1 MSFAFE
7 ENLKNVTGVAGA
19 DLSAAAKQY
28 TCVKLNSSEEIV
40 SCSAITDK
48 TFGILQDVG
57 VQGKALPVAVSGIC
71 KAKAG
76 ATIAAGDPVATKADG
91 TLQVA
96 ATTQY
101 VIGVAR
107 TGGSSG
113 QVISVLLQPAV
124 LKA

>member
-7 ENLKNVTGVAGA
+7 ENLKNITGVAGA
-19 DLSAAAKQY
+19 DLTGKQY
-28 TCVKLNSSEEIV
+28 LCVKLNSSEEIV
-40 SCSAITDK
+40 ACSAITDK
-48 TFGILQDVG
+48 TVGILQDEG
-57 VQGKALPVAVSGIC
+57 KQGKALPVAVGGIC